1 MTQKTS
7 QNPWSLDVRVRER
20 NLKSG
25 ALTEKDLDK
34 HLASLPDAADQA
46 EPFAIGQP
54 ALADQARHVAPA
66 EPAGAADLDDGDDE
80 GDDGDGAP

>member
-25 ALTEKDLDK
+25 MLTEKDLDK
-34 HLASLPDAADQA
+34 HLAGLPDVADQA
-46 EPFAIGQP
+46 EPFSIGQP
-54 ALADQARHVAPA
+54 ALADQARHVAETGGGA
-66 EPAGAADLDDGDDE
+66 DADEGAADDVDE
-80 GDDGDGAP
+80 GDGSP

>member
-25 ALTEKDLDK
+25 VLTEKDLDK
-34 HLASLPDAADQA
+34 HLAGLPDVADQA

-54 ALADQARHVAPA
+54 ALADQARHVVDTS
-66 EPAGAADLDDGDDE
+66 AASDANELDDE

>member
-25 ALTEKDLDK
+25 VLTEKDLDK
-34 HLASLPDAADQA
+34 HLGSLPDVADQA

-54 ALADQARHVAPA
+54 ALADHARHVEAA
-66 EPAGAADLDDGDDE
+66 AASDAGADDDDDE
-80 GDDGDGAP
+80 AEDGEGAP

>member
-7 QNPWSLDVRVRER
+7 QNPWNLDVRVRER

-25 ALTEKDLDK
+25 VLTEKDLDK
-34 HLASLPDAADQA
+34 HLSSLPDVADQA

-54 ALADQARHVAPA
+54 ALADQARHVD
-66 EPAGAADLDDGDDE
+66 AGAASDANAGDDE
-80 GDDGDGAP
+80 GDDGEGAP

>member
-20 NLKSG
+20 NLKAG
-25 ALTEKDLDK
+25 VLTEKDLDK
-34 HLASLPDAADQA
+34 HLASLPDVAEQA

-54 ALADQARHVAPA
+54 ALTDQARHVVDT
-66 EPAGAADLDDGDDE
+66 GAASDADAGDDE